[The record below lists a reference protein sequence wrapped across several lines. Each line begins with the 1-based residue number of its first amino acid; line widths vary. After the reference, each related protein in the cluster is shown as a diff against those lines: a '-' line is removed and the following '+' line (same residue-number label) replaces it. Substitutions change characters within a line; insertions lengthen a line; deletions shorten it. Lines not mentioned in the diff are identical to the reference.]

1 MKEGRLKRLLNSP
14 IADICMRANHADCV
28 RRTKER
34 STYTRL
40 AEDTSLLCAA
50 EGREK
55 AQQTIIKQ
63 GVLAV
68 KRPRHKKMI
77 HRGIKS
83 NKE

>member
-1 MKEGRLKRLLNSP
+1 M
-14 IADICMRANHADCV
+14 
-28 RRTKER
+28 KER

-55 AQQTIIKQ
+55 VQQTIIKQ
-63 GVLAV
+63 GVLVV
-68 KRPRHKKMI
+68 KRLRHKTKI